1 MINTRKIF
9 SITRMVRRAF
19 WGYKYQL
26 LMMTGLGL
34 VSGFFAS
41 IGIGAAIPLFSLATG
56 QTIPGTDFA
65 TRTVTGVLHFLHL
78 PVHPAFLMLL
88 IVVFFIGKA
97 FATFYAKFTSD
108 RIVARYVFQQQKTL
122 FGQATNASWP
132 YLLDQKVGYLE
143 RVLLFDI
150 PNGAGILGNVSSTIL
165 ILTSF
170 LMYASVAISISLKI
184 TLLTL
189 AFGGISFFLT
199 KPIFYRTR
207 KLFEMVSAMQ
217 KTMGHYVA
225 QSTIGAKV
233 VKIMG
238 SQDAVTETGSLYFNQ
253 LRHSSVMGSFYSY
266 LVYSFFEPAVYVFIA
281 VLFLISYRTPG
292 FNIAAFAV
300 VIYLVQKMFGFTQS
314 IQSQIQ
320 NISGATPY
328 LRTALKQQEITSQH
342 SEADTGS
349 APFTFSRALSFEG
362 VSFSYKEKQDVL
374 SDISFTIPRGAMFGI
389 IGPSGGGKTT
399 LVDLLLRLFEPTA
412 GSITIDGTDI
422 RSVHLTQWRRHIGYV
437 TQETFLLNDTVEQNI
452 RFYDEHIDDAT
463 IQKAIQSAQLSD
475 VIADLPDGLQTVVGE
490 RGVKLSGG
498 QRQRI
503 ALARAL
509 ARKPDILVLDEATS
523 SLDTASEELI
533 QRAIHDLRGNITI
546 IVIAHRLST
555 IMKADHIISLDHGH
569 IINEGAPES
578 VIERAIP

>member
-9 SITRMVRRAF
+9 SIARIIRRAF

-26 LMMTGLGL
+26 LVMTILGL

-122 FGQATNASWP
+122 FGQATHASWS

-170 LMYASVAISISLKI
+170 LMYAMVAVSISLKI

-207 KLFEMVSAMQ
+207 KLFEMVSTMQ
-217 KTMGHYVA
+217 KTMSHYVA

-266 LVYSFFEPAVYVFIA
+266 LVYSFF
-281 VLFLISYRTPG
+281 
-292 FNIAAFAV
+292 
-300 VIYLVQKMFGFTQS
+300 
-314 IQSQIQ
+314 
-320 NISGATPY
+320 
-328 LRTALKQQEITSQH
+328 
-342 SEADTGS
+342 
-349 APFTFSRALSFEG
+349 
-362 VSFSYKEKQDVL
+362 
-374 SDISFTIPRGAMFGI
+374 
-389 IGPSGGGKTT
+389 
-399 LVDLLLRLFEPTA
+399 
-412 GSITIDGTDI
+412 
-422 RSVHLTQWRRHIGYV
+422 
-437 TQETFLLNDTVEQNI
+437 
-452 RFYDEHIDDAT
+452 
-463 IQKAIQSAQLSD
+463 
-475 VIADLPDGLQTVVGE
+475 
-490 RGVKLSGG
+490 
-498 QRQRI
+498 
-503 ALARAL
+503 
-509 ARKPDILVLDEATS
+509 
-523 SLDTASEELI
+523 
-533 QRAIHDLRGNITI
+533 
-546 IVIAHRLST
+546 
-555 IMKADHIISLDHGH
+555 
-569 IINEGAPES
+569 
-578 VIERAIP
+578 